1 MGWLRALFCL
11 VHRPSTTLCRKP
23 ASPNICLQVLQ
34 LPTSPKVLFS
44 SYKHNAGFFT
54 GCSSVPIS
62 HDLPGVLFLLCQ
74 AWPSAFAT
82 SPPLPAS
89 PSLSSSLFF
98 ESFLALHQLLPLP
111 SSQHDAGVGE
121 MGRRI
126 EHQRKSAVGVWGLW
140 FGIGLSGK

>member
-11 VHRPSTTLCRKP
+11 AHRPSTTLCRKP
-23 ASPNICLQVLQ
+23 ASPNTCLQVHQ
-34 LPTSPKVLFS
+34 LPTSPKMLFS

-54 GCSSVPIS
+54 GCSSVPMS
-62 HDLPGVLFLLCQ
+62 RGLPGVLFLPCQ

-82 SPPLPAS
+82 WPPPPAS

-98 ESFLALHQLLPLP
+98 ESSLALRQLLPFP
-111 SSQHDAGVGE
+111 SSRHDAGFGE
-121 MGRRI
+121 TGRRI